1 MRDDVINMSRARHKD
16 KKLSPWQEL
25 NLWPSAQRLD
35 ALTSE
40 LRRTRDVLGQTKG
53 SYMTYVLRTSRI
65 SNVEIVMCVI
75 NKEWW

>member
-1 MRDDVINMSRARHKD
+1 MRGECDQHVTSTGQRQN
-16 KKLSPWQEL
+16 LSPRQQL

-40 LRRTRDVLGQTKG
+40 LRRTRDKLGQTKG
-53 SYMTYVLRTSRI
+53 SYMTYILRTSRI
-65 SNVEIVMCVI
+65 NKVEIVMCVI

>member
-1 MRDDVINMSRARHKD
+1 MRGECDQHVTSTGQRQN
-16 KKLSPWQEL
+16 LSPRQQL

-40 LRRTRDVLGQTKG
+40 LRRTRDELGQTKG
-53 SYMTYVLRTSRI
+53 SYMTYILRTSRI
-65 SNVEIVMCVI
+65 NKVEIVMCVI